1 MAEKRALRTDPG
13 NSADVPP
20 PDAAEMQARRD
31 HVDGLRRR
39 IDELDEALVRL
50 LSARAACALEVGRAK
65 KLLGL
70 EIYQPSREAEVL
82 AHVQQLNPGPL
93 NDAAIKRLFER
104 IIDEARRLEREADVE
119 REAHVNGETDNAGGH
134 PADK

>member
-1 MAEKRALRTDPG
+1 MAEERALKTGAANTAGEP
-13 NSADVPP
+13 AA
-20 PDAAEMQARRD
+20 DAAEMQARRD
-31 HVDGLRRR
+31 HVEDLRRR

-70 EIYQPSREAEVL
+70 EIYQPSREVEVL
-82 AHVQQLNPGPL
+82 AHVQRLNTGPL

-104 IIDEARRLEREADVE
+104 IIDEARRLEREADVK
-119 REAHVNGETDNAGGH
+119 REANPNEEDDNAGGQ
-134 PADK
+134 PANE